1 MSSPS
6 TPPRA
11 ATPDQI
17 GAVQALYRLALPS
30 PLKGASS
37 RKALAEENARL
48 RYIAELAGIE
58 LEKNYVQ
65 MQLMNRE
72 NTRLRTQIIAK
83 KSKQKRSYMTNQARL
98 LAGSEMVAAL
108 LHDDH
113 VKSMTAMMK
122 EMGPQF
128 RAIKK
133 LLTKNKAVV
142 SGPANY
148 GNSAGTEPEPVRG
161 RGRGQGQGRGG
172 GCGRGRG
179 GRGRGQASD
188 AADGSDDESEA
199 APARGRRGDT
209 RGHGRGRGRMRGGG
223 AGRGGGHSES
233 EDEEQDI
240 QEQPESP
247 DESSSDSSDDEST
260 RSGHGSPEAALGVV
274 DDAELQE
281 PDGDEVE
288 IATFNG
294 HRWVKGNVE
303 FQVVWTDKDV
313 TWESLANVNDCAA
326 MDVYLAHHSVADPI
340 LLGKR
345 KFVIRSP
352 FWPLLDLPV
361 GNIHQT
367 INIPPNDV
375 MCAELLRQ
383 HGTA

>member
-48 RYIAELAGIE
+48 RYIAELAGIK
-58 LEKNYVQ
+58 LEKNYAQ

-83 KSKQKRSYMTNQARL
+83 KSKQKRSYTTNQARL
-98 LAGSEMVAAL
+98 LTGSEMVAAL

-133 LLTKNKAVV
+133 LLTKNKAVI

-148 GNSAGTEPEPVRG
+148 AIRREQSRSLCAGEGKGEGVG
-161 RGRGQGQGRGG
+161 KGKGKGEAVGG
-172 GCGRGRG
+172 
-179 GRGRGQASD
+179 
-188 AADGSDDESEA
+188 DGVVVVVVKHLTPQMA

-209 RGHGRGRGRMRGGG
+209 RGRGLGRGRMRGGG
-223 AGRGGGHSES
+223 AGRGGGRSES

-260 RSGHGSPEAALGVV
+260 RSGRGSPEAALGVV

-313 TWESLANVNDCAA
+313 TWEPLANVNDCAA

-345 KFVIRSP
+345 KFVI
-352 FWPLLDLPV
+352 
-361 GNIHQT
+361 NK
-367 INIPPNDV
+367 
-375 MCAELLRQ
+375 ALR
-383 HGTA
+383 ASN